1 MLAQIGRKSLP
12 LVFIID
18 TGKNV
23 SQTIR
28 CISCCAVPTLPACH
42 LHSGWTTTE
51 WRSTASVGWPTVSPL
66 PAGLLSSSGCWLS
79 PRCAL
84 SSVRITTGTVCPVK
98 FSVNEYN
105 TVPYGSFDSILWCG
119 GGRKGGRQNGVCVV
133 LVWDPSESCKAGSLY
148 CYHLPYLI
156 RFSRVWRISY
166 LGSLWPSWPASWS
179 ATRPAPARLG
189 TKEFNAL
196 RSVMRIRTFFLADLE
211 FCPGSRNESGR
222 VSD

>member
-1 MLAQIGRKSLP
+1 MCFSQDMLAQIGRKSLP
-12 LVFIID
+12 LVFIVD

-98 FSVNEYN
+98 FSVNEYL
-105 TVPYGSFDSILWCG
+105 VPVPVMNKYFRQKSDLFTRTYRKKSFKI
-119 GGRKGGRQNGVCVV
+119 
-133 LVWDPSESCKAGSLY
+133 
-148 CYHLPYLI
+148 I
-156 RFSRVWRISY
+156 
-166 LGSLWPSWPASWS
+166 
-179 ATRPAPARLG
+179 
-189 TKEFNAL
+189 
-196 RSVMRIRTFFLADLE
+196 
-211 FCPGSRNESGR
+211 
-222 VSD
+222 

>member
-1 MLAQIGRKSLP
+1 MRLSWKCYSSVCFRECWHNLSTFIYRKNHQTFYRFIRTGSGIGTVHFTLETFKQFAANSRLCFSQDMLAQIGRKSLP

-51 WRSTASVGWPTVSPL
+51 WRSTASVGWPTVSLL

-98 FSVNEYN
+98 FSVNEYL
-105 TVPYGSFDSILWCG
+105 VPVPVMNKHFRQKSDQFTRTYRKKSFKIIWKNSHGDF
-119 GGRKGGRQNGVCVV
+119 K
-133 LVWDPSESCKAGSLY
+133 
-148 CYHLPYLI
+148 
-156 RFSRVWRISY
+156 F
-166 LGSLWPSWPASWS
+166 
-179 ATRPAPARLG
+179 
-189 TKEFNAL
+189 
-196 RSVMRIRTFFLADLE
+196 
-211 FCPGSRNESGR
+211 
-222 VSD
+222 